1 MVIFRRYRLLLIV
14 IALVA
19 ISLHD
24 ELTSKKSEP
33 AAKAP
38 AAPGAPA
45 SNFGYGSRRANDD
58 DEQLKDVLTE
68 LYPDSTDTLLNQ
80 GAEAM
85 IRDDDDKARA
95 SFQRAIDSGVKSNED
110 LLYLY
115 AMFLI
120 RENASKAEI
129 DAAVERWHYNFPFSR
144 LPDPRKPR
152 ARTLRASHRL

>member
-24 ELTSKKSEP
+24 ELTSPKSEP
-33 AAKAP
+33 AAGTSP
-38 AAPGAPA
+38 NRGA
-45 SNFGYGSRRANDD
+45 NFSYGSRRADD
-58 DEQLKDVLTE
+58 SEQVKAVLTE

-85 IRDDDDKARA
+85 LRNDQVRA
-95 SFQRAIDSGVKSNED
+95 HDCFDRAIHSGVKSNED

-115 AMFLI
+115 ATLLVM
-120 RENASKAEI
+120 EHAPKADV

-152 ARTLRASHRL
+152 TRTMRASQRF